1 MIKIKE
7 IIMII
12 RMIKIIIEINTTI
25 LKEIINHKIT
35 NHIIQLTIKLI
46 SFIKTEKEI
55 IIKVIIIKI
64 IMIEKIKKM
73 KDLQDLILIEIDYLF
88 KYFEKILKVLK

>member
-35 NHIIQLTIKLI
+35 NYIIQLTIKLI
-46 SFIKTEKEI
+46 SFIKIEKEI
-55 IIKVIIIKI
+55 
-64 IMIEKIKKM
+64 
-73 KDLQDLILIEIDYLF
+73 
-88 KYFEKILKVLK
+88 

>member
-35 NHIIQLTIKLI
+35 NYIIQLTIKLI
-46 SFIKTEKEI
+46 SFIKIEKEI
-55 IIKVIIIKI
+55 IIKVMIINI
-64 IMIEKIKKM
+64 IMIEKI
-73 KDLQDLILIEIDYLF
+73 
-88 KYFEKILKVLK
+88 VT